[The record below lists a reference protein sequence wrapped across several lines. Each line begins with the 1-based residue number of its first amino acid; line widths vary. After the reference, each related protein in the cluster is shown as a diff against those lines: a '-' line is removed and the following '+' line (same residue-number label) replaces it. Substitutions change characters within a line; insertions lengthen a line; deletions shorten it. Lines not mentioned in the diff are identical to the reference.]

1 MENWAV
7 QGFQIRKKSWPNKV
21 RWWDKVVS
29 SHKADIITWGKQY
42 RWDSSQGLRMS
53 SEENTKEWC
62 RRRFWNILDQD
73 FIIWLSW
80 RMLVVK
86 HIYLCQCNQGIMT
99 KYSNSVGRCSITMI
113 MMHSWDVWLQCRYN
127 KMVCITWCICHDAD
141 SMMHTP
147 WCKDDDALVLC
158 MYEVHKIWCI
168 HAW

>member
-1 MENWAV
+1 MKW
-7 QGFQIRKKSWPNKV
+7 SC
-21 RWWDKVVS
+21 
-29 SHKADIITWGKQY
+29 SHQAEITIWGK
-42 RWDSSQGLRMS
+42 RCWWDSSQGLRMS

-62 RRRFWNILDQD
+62 RRRFWNILAQD

-113 MMHSWDVWLQCRYN
+113 MMHTWDGWLQCWYN
-127 KMVCITWCICHDAD
+127 KMMDEIVHLTPCDCHDAS

-147 WCKDDDALVLC
+147 WCIDDDALGLC
-158 MYEVHKIWCI
+158 VYEMHKTWCI
-168 HAW
+168 QIGRASCRERVSKQV